1 MFSLVLVQLKPQQ
14 MPKTEVGSLK
24 LELDDL
30 GGCAGLPV
38 FTFHKDGGSKIS
50 PQLPEISKVDTVFVQ
65 IKISFPEPFKLHF
78 TPCLLN
84 WRKPFRCL
92 EQSLSREEE
101 EKEAAQEE
109 RKGLKTQKQATKTW
123 RTTRAK
129 NLCQKL
135 FICGHRANKSLSFL
149 QSFFGQS

>member
-1 MFSLVLVQLKPQQ
+1 

-65 IKISFPEPFKLHF
+65 IRISFPVPFKLHF
-78 TPCLLN
+78 TPFLLN
-84 WRKPFRCL
+84 LGVWNNHYQEKKRSMKQHKR
-92 EQSLSREEE
+92 RE
-101 EKEAAQEE
+101 KD
-109 RKGLKTQKQATKTW
+109 
-123 RTTRAK
+123 
-129 NLCQKL
+129 
-135 FICGHRANKSLSFL
+135 
-149 QSFFGQS
+149 

>member
-50 PQLPEISKVDTVFVQ
+50 PQLPEISKVHPVLVQ
-65 IKISFPEPFKLHF
+65 IRITF
-78 TPCLLN
+78 PCLLN
-84 WRKPFRCL
+84 
-92 EQSLSREEE
+92 QSQLLQFHWIEESLLGVWNNHNQG
-101 EKEAAQEE
+101 K
-109 RKGLKTQKQATKTW
+109 RSSKKQKRW
-123 RTTRAK
+123 
-129 NLCQKL
+129 
-135 FICGHRANKSLSFL
+135 GED
-149 QSFFGQS
+149 